1 MERIRADGM
10 TNAFDRYRSQE
21 KIRCKYCLQG
31 LSCKLCSN
39 GPCRISDRGPQDKG
53 VCGIGPDAMAM
64 RDFLLHNVMGA
75 ATYSHH
81 AYEAFRT
88 LRATAQGKTPFKLT
102 DTNKLKWMCQTL
114 GIDTNQTNERM
125 AVALA
130 ELLEEQLR
138 TGAGEPNIMVE
149 AFAPKSG

>member
-1 MERIRADGM
+1 MAELKKAPYEGRVSIHDSVEEMMERIRADGM

-64 RDFLLHNVMGA
+64 RDFLLHNVMGLQPTA
-75 ATYSHH
+75 ITRMKPLEPSGQQRRVRHRLNS
-81 AYEAFRT
+81 RT
-88 LRATAQGKTPFKLT
+88 RI
-102 DTNKLKWMCQTL
+102 N
-114 GIDTNQTNERM
+114 
-125 AVALA
+125 
-130 ELLEEQLR
+130 
-138 TGAGEPNIMVE
+138 
-149 AFAPKSG
+149 